1 VQTAEA
7 GCRFPTGP
15 GEQTCGR
22 PIERSG
28 ARGRPSSYCDLPE
41 HTRAKAFAA
50 RRTFP
55 PTSSDDGRAEG
66 EAGEQPVE
74 DEQPPFAGLLAQF
87 ADIAEQTRLALD
99 DQQRE
104 LAAILEQAVEVARTA
119 TDPDAV
125 VHEVDRAR
133 HDAGEQRRLAEQA
146 AAGER
151 AVRAELERVRAEG
164 AGQVAAAEQAADT
177 ARRDA
182 ATQVLTAQQQV
193 AEAAD
198 ARTRAEAKQA
208 AAERRAI
215 EDRAV
220 AEQLRVELDRA
231 RTDHRAELATLRR
244 EAAAER
250 AALRREAAEH
260 LALVLADRDPR

>member
-1 VQTAEA
+1 VQTAGA

-15 GEQTCGR
+15 GDQTCGR

-28 ARGRPSSYCDLPE
+28 TRGRPAAYCDLPD

-50 RRTFP
+50 RRTSPQP
-55 PTSSDDGRAEG
+55 PGAEHAEPTVELSIEDG
-66 EAGEQPVE
+66 Q
-74 DEQPPFAGLLAQF
+74 QPFAGLLAQF
-87 ADIAEQTRLALD
+87 ADIAEQTREALD

-119 TDPDAV
+119 IDPDAV
-125 VHEVDRAR
+125 IHEVDRAR
-133 HDAGEQRRLAEQA
+133 HDAGEQRHLAEQA

-151 AVRAELERVRAEG
+151 AAREELERVRAEL
-164 AGQVAAAEQAADT
+164 AGQLATAEQAADT

-182 ATQVLTAQQQV
+182 ATQVLAARQRV

-198 ARTRAEAKQA
+198 VRTRAEAKQA

-220 AEQLRVELDRA
+220 AEQLRAELDRT
-231 RTDHRAELATLRR
+231 RTDHHAELAALRH

-260 LALVLADRDPR
+260 LALVLAGRAPG

>member
-1 VQTAEA
+1 VQTDEA

-28 ARGRPSSYCDLPE
+28 ARGRPSSYCDLPG
-41 HTRAKAFAA
+41 HTRAKAFAT

-55 PTSSDDGRAEG
+55 LLPDAGRAE
-66 EAGEQPVE
+66 EAVVE
-74 DEQPPFAGLLAQF
+74 PSIDDGQQPFAALLAQF
-87 ADIAEQTRLALD
+87 ADIAEQTRQALD

-104 LAAILEQAVEVARTA
+104 LAAILEQAVEVTRTA

-133 HDAGEQRRLAEQA
+133 HDADEQRRLAEQA

-151 AVRAELERVRAEG
+151 AAREELERVRAEV
-164 AGQVAAAEQAADT
+164 AGRVATAEQAADT

-182 ATQVLTAQQQV
+182 ATQVLAAQRRA

-198 ARTRAEAKQA
+198 VRTRAEAKQA
-208 AAERRAI
+208 AAERRAS
-215 EDRAV
+215 EDRAT
-220 AEQLRVELDRA
+220 AEQLRAELDRA
-231 RTDHRAELATLRR
+231 RTDHRAELAALRH

-260 LALVLADRDPR
+260 LALVLAGRDPG